1 MLEFVACIFIV
12 VGIIFT
18 TGSFNIRP
26 ETSIHQIYQ
35 QLCIL
40 TGVVIMGVG
49 FIMLTIRSIKVKVG
63 NSDVVELPVKTMEE
77 AKEEFLKKRQEEEEG
92 NLKI

>member
-1 MLEFVACIFIV
+1 
-12 VGIIFT
+12 
-18 TGSFNIRP
+18 
-26 ETSIHQIYQ
+26 
-35 QLCIL
+35 
-40 TGVVIMGVG
+40 MGVG